1 MSETIADRL
10 AAARAAHQR
19 YRAALPHRAE
29 GDPTGPIL
37 PGDPAAARQALQ
49 DAYDARAQAIAD
61 DPEQHDPAWQA
72 EAASV
77 YDNHELLMFYRE
89 QLARVH

>member
-1 MSETIADRL
+1 MSATVADLL
-10 AAARAAHQR
+10 AQARAAHAR

-37 PGDPAAARQALQ
+37 PGDSAAARTALQ
-49 DAYDARAQAIAD
+49 DALAARTAAIAQD
-61 DPEQHDPAWQA
+61 TEQNDPAWQA

-77 YDNHELLMFYRE
+77 YDHHALVAFYRA
-89 QLARVH
+89 QLARVA